1 MPFTHDPSASEPMKD
16 IVRFAVI
23 VVTLALFMGSSFHAM
38 TGQRDLAILFALATP
53 LGISAWGF
61 ARAGHNEAALVL
73 LCGVMTTL
81 VTLVLILSPLGA
93 HDTVISAYGGIVAVG
108 GLLLTRKRFYALAG
122 FTIVAASFAFALDLA
137 GLTRSRIGAF
147 SSWTGMAEI
156 VVIIVVFAVLGR
168 YVAEKLFGSLAE
180 LHRASSGDPV
190 TGLANRAGFMRMA
203 AVQLKA
209 LGQQSRAALVLA
221 DLDAFRRI
229 NVVIGHRAGDG
240 VLKEVAGRLVAS
252 AGTHLAARIGD
263 DEFAVLAVGLID
275 DAEAEGFA
283 RDLHRALQFDFLG
296 VTVRT
301 SVGFA
306 RFPRDANNIEALLL
320 AAEGSLSQAKDHQHE
335 AARFAGPAD
344 RI

>member
-1 MPFTHDPSASEPMKD
+1 MPFSHDPSASEPMTA

-23 VVTLALFMGSSFHAM
+23 VVTIALFLGSSFHAM

-61 ARAGHNEAALVL
+61 ARGGHNEAALVL
-73 LCGVMTTL
+73 LCAVMITL

-93 HDTVISAYGGIVAVG
+93 HDVVSAAYGGIVALG
-108 GLLLTRKRFYALAG
+108 ALLLTRKSFYAIAG
-122 FTIVAASFAFALDLA
+122 FTIFAASLAFVLDLA
-137 GLTRSRIGAF
+137 GLTRSHVGAL
-147 SSWTGMAEI
+147 SSWTGLPEI
-156 VVIIVVFAVLGR
+156 VVIILVFAVLGR
-168 YVAEKLFGSLAE
+168 YVAEHLFGSLTE

-190 TGLANRAGFMRMA
+190 TGLANRAGFMRLA
-203 AVQLKA
+203 GTQLKA
-209 LGQQSRAALVLA
+209 LGSQSRAALVLA
-221 DLDAFRRI
+221 DLDGFRRM

-240 VLKEVAGRLVAS
+240 VLKEVATRITAAIGPHLV
-252 AGTHLAARIGD
+252 ARIGD
-263 DEFAVLAVGLID
+263 DEFAVLAAGLAE
-275 DAEAEGFA
+275 DAEAERLA
-283 RDLHRALQFDFLG
+283 RILHEALQFDFLG

-320 AAEGSLSQAKDHQHE
+320 AAEGSLTRAKDHEHE
-335 AARFAGPAD
+335 AGRFAGPSD